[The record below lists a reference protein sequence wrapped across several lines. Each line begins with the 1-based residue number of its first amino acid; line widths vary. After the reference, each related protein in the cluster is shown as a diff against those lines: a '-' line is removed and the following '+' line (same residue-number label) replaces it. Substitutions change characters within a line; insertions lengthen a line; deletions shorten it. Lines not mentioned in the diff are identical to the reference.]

1 MDEETHRALME
12 DPGVEL
18 VIDLEAQSMKLPSG
32 KEVRFPIDAFA
43 RLCLLEGK
51 DELDFLLD
59 QEAEITAFEKR
70 TG

>member
-1 MDEETHRALME
+1 
-12 DPGVEL
+12 
-18 VIDLEAQSMKLPSG
+18 MKLPSG

-43 RLCLLEGK
+43 RLCLLQGK